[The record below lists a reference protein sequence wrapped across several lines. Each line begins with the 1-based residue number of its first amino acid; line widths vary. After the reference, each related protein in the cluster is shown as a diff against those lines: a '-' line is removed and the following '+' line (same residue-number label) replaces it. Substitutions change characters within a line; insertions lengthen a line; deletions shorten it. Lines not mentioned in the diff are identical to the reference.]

1 MVTKTI
7 IDTAQND
14 ALQAYYAAIRRH
26 PLLDGD
32 QEKALSRRVLAGDNS
47 ARQKLIESNL
57 RLVVKIAK
65 AYEVP
70 DVPLLDLI
78 QEGNLGLIKAAG
90 RFDFRKDVRFS
101 TYAAWWI
108 KQSIS
113 RALANRRRAI
123 RIPHRKEDALKN
135 IQRAYNFLSQKLM
148 RSPTVEEIAQEVHL
162 SPMEVNEIMQI
173 TSPLVSLETE
183 INEENGTLMDLI
195 EDETYSPD
203 RMVMEEALH
212 DETERLLHM
221 LKERERQVMM
231 YRYASAG
238 GKRYTLKWIS
248 DTMGVSPETVR
259 QIELRALRK
268 LRSAANDLR
277 ELVVS

>member
-1 MVTKTI
+1 MAKKTI
-7 IDTAQND
+7 VENAQND
-14 ALQAYYAAIRRH
+14 ALQAYYAAIRRN

-32 QEKALSRRVLAGDNS
+32 QEKELSRRVLAGDNS
-47 ARQKLIESNL
+47 ARQQLIECNL

-70 DVPLLDLI
+70 DVALLDLI
-78 QEGNLGLIKAAG
+78 QEGNLGLIKAAS
-90 RFDFRKDVRFS
+90 RFDYRKDVRFS

-123 RIPHRKEDALKN
+123 RIPHRKEDSLKN

-148 RSPTVEEIAQEVHL
+148 RSPSVDEIAEEVHL
-162 SPMEVNEIMQI
+162 YREEVNEILQI

-183 INEENGTLMDLI
+183 INEESGTLMDLI
-195 EDETYSPD
+195 EDDTFSPE
-203 RMVMEEALH
+203 REVMEEAVS
-212 DETERLLHM
+212 DETERLLQT
-221 LKERERQVMM
+221 LKERERQVMT
-231 YRYASAG
+231 YRYATSG
-238 GKRYTLKWIS
+238 GERYTLKWIS
-248 DTMGVSPETVR
+248 DTMGISPETVR

-268 LRSAANDLR
+268 LRGAAEDLR
-277 ELVVS
+277 EMIAS